1 MAKARQ
7 ITLRVADRPGSV
19 AEAIRA
25 LAGAKVNIL
34 SILGWNET
42 GTLQVVVDNPRAAK
56 KALDAANVQFTE
68 STAEI
73 VELPNKPGTLLKYLE
88 KLANKGVNLQSIGA
102 VTSKK
107 ATKAVV
113 IWTETGGSRS

>member
-1 MAKARQ
+1 MAKAKQ
-7 ITLRVADRPGSV
+7 ITIKVADRPGSV

-34 SILGWNET
+34 SILGWNAS
-42 GTLQVVVDNPRAAK
+42 GTLQLIVDNPRGAK
-56 KALDAANVQFTE
+56 KALDGANVQYTE
-68 STAEI
+68 STAEVI
-73 VELPNKPGTLLKYLE
+73 ELPNKPGSLLKYLE
-88 KLANKGVNLQSIGA
+88 KLAGKGINLQSIGG

-113 IWTETGGSRS
+113 VWTSKG